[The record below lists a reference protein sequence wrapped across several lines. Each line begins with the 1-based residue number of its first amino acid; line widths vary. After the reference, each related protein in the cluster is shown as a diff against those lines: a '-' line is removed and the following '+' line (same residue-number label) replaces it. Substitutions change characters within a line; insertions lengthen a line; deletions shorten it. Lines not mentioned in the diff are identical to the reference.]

1 MEEDYVMIPGSG
13 TKKIIRD
20 VKKEIET
27 AFLDYSMSVIVSRA
41 LPDVRDGLKPV
52 HRRILYTMHERG
64 NDPSHAYRKSADTVG
79 AVLGSYHPHGDA
91 SVYDA
96 MVRLAQDFSLRYPL
110 VDGQGNFGS
119 VDGDPPAAYRY
130 TEARMSRMA
139 VEMLTDIEKDTIDWD
154 PNFDETKKEPSVL
167 PCRFPNLLVNGS
179 QGIAVGMA
187 TNIPPHNLSEV
198 IDGCI
203 AYIDDS
209 DIDLP
214 GLMEYIKGPDF
225 PTAGIIMGRS
235 GIRAAYATGR
245 GKITLR
251 GRATI
256 EETKKEPSVLPCR
269 FPNLLVNGSQGIAV
283 GMATNIPPHNLSE
296 VIDGCIAYIDDPEI
310 DLPGLMEHIKGPD
323 FPTAGIIMGRSGIR
337 AAYATGRG
345 KITLRGRATIEETK
359 NGRTQIIITEIPYMV
374 NKARLIENMA
384 ELVKDKRIEGI
395 TGLNDETNRKGMRIV
410 VDIRKDANAQVI
422 LNQLYQYTQLQDTV
436 GVIMLAID
444 HKVPKVMTLKQM
456 IQKYVEFQ
464 DEVVRRRTQYDLK
477 KAKERAHILEGLKKA
492 TDIVDELIA
501 TIRAC
506 KGGMAEAKAA
516 IMEQFG
522 FDDPQA
528 DAIVKLQLGRLA
540 GLEILKIE
548 EELSGLQAKIEDWED
563 ILANDARVLEIVKN
577 ELLDMKKRFGDERRT
592 EIQSVT
598 GEVDIEDLIAE
609 EQCVYTLTEAGYIK
623 RQLKAT
629 YQAQKRGGRG
639 ISGMTRKEEDIVQEM
654 FVGST
659 HDYVLFVT
667 DKGRLFRIKGY
678 TIAEGSRTSKG
689 TNIVNLLQLAEGE
702 KVTNMLCQSKDTANE
717 GGFVT
722 MVTKQGLIKRTP
734 LEQYANIRKSG
745 LIGIALNEGDALAW
759 TRLTSGHDMLI
770 VATRNGQAIRFNE
783 EDARP
788 MGRSGHG
795 VRAIKLAE
803 GDEVVGVCI
812 CRENATILTVTENGK
827 GRRSDIDTYRIT
839 ARGGKGIRNYDASK
853 DKVAAVKIVD
863 DVDDVLLSS
872 QEGIIIRLHANEI
885 PVQSRYGSG
894 VRVMRLGEND
904 KVMVLARTDHDD
916 EAQTETVEAE
926 EGDEPTAEQLAAME
940 AADEASASEAPAED

>member
-13 TKKIIRD
+13 TKMIIRD

-27 AFLDYSMSVIVSRA
+27 AFLDYSMSVIVARA

-64 NDPSHAYRKSADTVG
+64 NDPSHPYRKSADTVG

-139 VEMLTDIEKDTIDWD
+139 VEMLTDIDKDTINWD

-198 IDGCI
+198 IDGCV
-203 AYIDDS
+203 AYI
-209 DIDLP
+209 
-214 GLMEYIKGPDF
+214 ENPD
-225 PTAGIIMGRS
+225 
-235 GIRAAYATGR
+235 
-245 GKITLR
+245 
-251 GRATI
+251 
-256 EETKKEPSVLPCR
+256 
-269 FPNLLVNGSQGIAV
+269 
-283 GMATNIPPHNLSE
+283 
-296 VIDGCIAYIDDPEI
+296 I

-384 ELVKDKRIEGI
+384 DLVKEKRIEGI

-548 EELSGLQAKIEDWED
+548 EELSGLQTKIEDWED

-598 GEVDIEDLIAE
+598 GEVDIGAALVAEALLHVQQLVLDDLQHPGVVGEDVLPILDFYLQAGQLFLDLEDLETSQTA
-609 EQCVYTLTEAGYIK
+609 
-623 RQLKAT
+623 QL
-629 YQAQKRGGRG
+629 QFHDR
-639 ISGMTRKEEDIVQEM
+639 
-654 FVGST
+654 VG
-659 HDYVLFVT
+659 L
-667 DKGRLFRIKGY
+667 
-678 TIAEGSRTSKG
+678 
-689 TNIVNLLQLAEGE
+689 
-702 KVTNMLCQSKDTANE
+702 
-717 GGFVT
+717 
-722 MVTKQGLIKRTP
+722 
-734 LEQYANIRKSG
+734 
-745 LIGIALNEGDALAW
+745 
-759 TRLTSGHDMLI
+759 
-770 VATRNGQAIRFNE
+770 
-783 EDARP
+783 
-788 MGRSGHG
+788 
-795 VRAIKLAE
+795 
-803 GDEVVGVCI
+803 
-812 CRENATILTVTENGK
+812 
-827 GRRSDIDTYRIT
+827 
-839 ARGGKGIRNYDASK
+839 
-853 DKVAAVKIVD
+853 
-863 DVDDVLLSS
+863 
-872 QEGIIIRLHANEI
+872 
-885 PVQSRYGSG
+885 
-894 VRVMRLGEND
+894 RV
-904 KVMVLARTDHDD
+904 
-916 EAQTETVEAE
+916 VEAE
-926 EGDEPTAEQLAAME
+926 LLHDRGLCLGHAALAGADGSDEDVYKRQG
-940 AADEASASEAPAED
+940 

>member
-13 TKKIIRD
+13 TKMIIRD

-27 AFLDYSMSVIVSRA
+27 AFLDYSMSVIVARA

-64 NDPSHAYRKSADTVG
+64 NDPSHPYRKSADTVG

-139 VEMLTDIEKDTIDWD
+139 VEMLTDIDKDTINWD

-198 IDGCI
+198 IDGCV
-203 AYIDDS
+203 AYIED
-209 DIDLP
+209 
-214 GLMEYIKGPDF
+214 PD
-225 PTAGIIMGRS
+225 
-235 GIRAAYATGR
+235 
-245 GKITLR
+245 
-251 GRATI
+251 
-256 EETKKEPSVLPCR
+256 
-269 FPNLLVNGSQGIAV
+269 
-283 GMATNIPPHNLSE
+283 
-296 VIDGCIAYIDDPEI
+296 I

-384 ELVKDKRIEGI
+384 DLVKEKRIEGI

-410 VDIRKDANAQVI
+410 VDVRKDANAQVI

-563 ILANDARVLEIVKN
+563 ILANDARDLEIVKN
-577 ELLDMKKRFGDERRT
+577 GITSRYKELSNTQIRSTIDGMILDVPVKVGNSV
-592 EIQSVT
+592 IQSNTFNDGTTIATVADMSNMLFR
-598 GEVDIEDLIAE
+598 GNVDETDVGKLHE
-609 EQCVYTLTEAGYIK
+609 TMPVKLTIGALQNVELDALLEYVSP
-623 RQLKAT
+623 KAT
-629 YQAQKRGGRG
+629 
-639 ISGMTRKEEDIVQEM
+639 EDNGVIM
-654 FVGST
+654 F
-659 HDYVLFVT
+659 
-667 DKGRLFRIKGY
+667 
-678 TIAEGSRTSKG
+678 
-689 TNIVNLLQLAEGE
+689 
-702 KVTNMLCQSKDTANE
+702 
-717 GGFVT
+717 
-722 MVTKQGLIKRTP
+722 
-734 LEQYANIRKSG
+734 
-745 LIGIALNEGDALAW
+745 
-759 TRLTSGHDMLI
+759 
-770 VATRNGQAIRFNE
+770 
-783 EDARP
+783 
-788 MGRSGHG
+788 
-795 VRAIKLAE
+795 
-803 GDEVVGVCI
+803 EV
-812 CRENATILTVTENGK
+812 K
-827 GRRSDIDTYRIT
+827 
-839 ARGGKGIRNYDASK
+839 
-853 DKVAAVKIVD
+853 AAVKIPENVF
-863 DVDDVLLSS
+863 VRAGYS
-872 QEGIIIRLHANEI
+872 ANASI
-885 PVQSRYGSG
+885 VIQSREG
-894 VRVMRLGEND
+894 VLTLPES
-904 KVMVLARTDHDD
+904 
-916 EAQTETVEAE
+916 TVEFEGDKTYVYLLTSADGAE
-926 EGDEPTAEQLAAME
+926 EQTFDKHEVKIGLSDGINIELTEGVTAESKVRGARE
-940 AADEASASEAPAED
+940 EKKK

>member
-1 MEEDYVMIPGSG
+1 MEEDFVMIPGSG

-64 NDPSHAYRKSADTVG
+64 NDPSHPYRKSADTVG

-139 VEMLTDIEKDTIDWD
+139 VEMLTDIDKDTINWD

-198 IDGCI
+198 IDGCV
-203 AYIDDS
+203 AYIED
-209 DIDLP
+209 
-214 GLMEYIKGPDF
+214 PD
-225 PTAGIIMGRS
+225 
-235 GIRAAYATGR
+235 
-245 GKITLR
+245 
-251 GRATI
+251 
-256 EETKKEPSVLPCR
+256 
-269 FPNLLVNGSQGIAV
+269 
-283 GMATNIPPHNLSE
+283 
-296 VIDGCIAYIDDPEI
+296 I

-345 KITLRGRATIEETK
+345 KITLRGRATIEEKK
-359 NGRTQIIITEIPYMV
+359 NGRAQIIVTEIPYMV
-374 NKARLIENMA
+374 NKARLIENIA
-384 ELVKDKRIEGI
+384 DLVKDKRIEGI
-395 TGLNDETNRKGMRIV
+395 SDLNDETNRKGMRIV
-410 VDIRKDANAQVI
+410 IDVRKDANPQVV

-444 HKVPKVMTLKQM
+444 HKVPKVLTLKQM

-477 KAKERAHILEGLKKA
+477 KARERAHILEGLKKA

-506 KGGMAEAKAA
+506 KGGMSEAKTA
-516 IMEQFG
+516 IMERFG

-548 EELSGLQAKIEDWED
+548 E
-563 ILANDARVLEIVKN
+563 
-577 ELLDMKKRFGDERRT
+577 
-592 EIQSVT
+592 
-598 GEVDIEDLIAE
+598 
-609 EQCVYTLTEAGYIK
+609 
-623 RQLKAT
+623 
-629 YQAQKRGGRG
+629 
-639 ISGMTRKEEDIVQEM
+639 
-654 FVGST
+654 
-659 HDYVLFVT
+659 
-667 DKGRLFRIKGY
+667 
-678 TIAEGSRTSKG
+678 
-689 TNIVNLLQLAEGE
+689 
-702 KVTNMLCQSKDTANE
+702 
-717 GGFVT
+717 
-722 MVTKQGLIKRTP
+722 
-734 LEQYANIRKSG
+734 
-745 LIGIALNEGDALAW
+745 
-759 TRLTSGHDMLI
+759 
-770 VATRNGQAIRFNE
+770 
-783 EDARP
+783 
-788 MGRSGHG
+788 
-795 VRAIKLAE
+795 
-803 GDEVVGVCI
+803 
-812 CRENATILTVTENGK
+812 
-827 GRRSDIDTYRIT
+827 
-839 ARGGKGIRNYDASK
+839 
-853 DKVAAVKIVD
+853 
-863 DVDDVLLSS
+863 
-872 QEGIIIRLHANEI
+872 
-885 PVQSRYGSG
+885 
-894 VRVMRLGEND
+894 
-904 KVMVLARTDHDD
+904 
-916 EAQTETVEAE
+916 
-926 EGDEPTAEQLAAME
+926 
-940 AADEASASEAPAED
+940 